1 MAGKLLARQIKKESE
16 DRTIIKIREQDGSI
30 TVDDLQ
36 INGVFKSYYTE
47 LYTSTSQSEPE
58 ECKSFLDN
66 ILIPVLT
73 QVDRQSLEKDVSS
86 EELLSA
92 MAILQKGKSLS
103 LDGLPIEFYS
113 QFSNDLLPLF
123 LAMINACFRRGCL
136 LQSSIIYTSD
146 IYNPSLKER

>member
-1 MAGKLLARQIKKESE
+1 M
-16 DRTIIKIREQDGSI
+16 DH
-30 TVDDLQ
+30 LQ

-47 LYTSTSQSEPE
+47 LYTSTSQSEPD

-66 ILIPVLT
+66 ILLPVLT
-73 QVDRQSLEKDVSS
+73 QVDRQSLDKDISS

-92 MAILQKGKSLS
+92 MAVLQKSKSPG

-123 LAMINACFRRGCL
+123 LL
-136 LQSSIIYTSD
+136 
-146 IYNPSLKER
+146 